1 MADYY
6 NSQQLAHLLEIEV
19 DAIMEL
25 EKKGLLQA
33 TKKEGRSFYASPQ
46 AHRLRAA
53 IRWARKDRIDLQEA
67 LAKVE
72 ERWLAQASALKD

>member
-33 TKKEGRSFYASPQ
+33 TEKEGRSFYTSPQ

-67 LAKVE
+67 FAKVE
-72 ERWLAQASALKD
+72 ERWHAQASALKD